1 MHLKWHTCTIFG
13 RNLFFNKLVSIILK
27 VPILVHEFKTF
38 SNEHVHNLERP
49 LYTKNPLNRIQ
60 NARCIQ

>member
-38 SNEHVHNLERP
+38 SNEHVHNWRGHFTPKTL
-49 LYTKNPLNRIQ
+49 
-60 NARCIQ
+60 